1 MALLSF
7 IEVCAGA
14 GGLSSGFIKA
24 GFHPLLLNDNDKTC
38 IKTLQNNHQNSN
50 IIQLCMTELNL
61 TEYKNKVDVLIGGV
75 PCQSFSQ
82 IGKRKGLQDE
92 RGDLIL
98 RFKELVEQCNPK
110 IFMIENVK
118 GLETHNNG
126 KTLKKVLKNLNKGK
140 QYDVIYQVLNAKDYE
155 VPQKRERIFIVGVRR
170 DLNKQYNFPD
180 KNPNKLVLR
189 DVLNDVPESEGYTY
203 SESKK
208 EVMKLV
214 PEGGCWVD
222 LPKDIQ
228 EKYMGKALESGGGK
242 RGMARRLSMN
252 EPCLTLTTSPCQ
264 KQTERCH
271 PIETRPL
278 TIREYARIQTFPDNY
293 EFKGSIA
300 QQYKQIG
307 NAVPVMLAFHI
318 ANSFKDLL

>member
-1 MALLSF
+1 MSGITF

-14 GGLSSGFIKA
+14 GGLSGGFLKA
-24 GFHPLLLNDNDKTC
+24 GFQALLLNDNDKTC
-38 IKTLQNNHQNSN
+38 IKTLKHNHPDVN
-50 IIQLCMTELNL
+50 IVESCMTQLDL
-61 TEYKNKVDVLIGGV
+61 TEYKDRVDVLMGGV

-82 IGKRKGLQDE
+82 IGKREGLKDQ
-92 RGDLIL
+92 RGDLIM
-98 RFKELVEQCNPK
+98 RFKELIDQCNPK
-110 IFMIENVK
+110 VFLIENVR
-118 GLETHNNG
+118 GLETHNGG
-126 KTLKKVLKNLNKGK
+126 KTLKKVIKNLNKGK
-140 QYDVIYQVLNAKDYE
+140 LYDIQYQVLNAKNYE
-155 VPQKRERIFIVGVRR
+155 VPQKRERIFIVGIRKDQGKKYV
-170 DLNKQYNFPD
+170 FPESS
-180 KNPNKLVLR
+180 PNQLMLR
-189 DVLNDVPESEGYTY
+189 DVLIDVPKSEGYTY

-222 LPKDIQ
+222 LPKDVQ
-228 EKYMGKALESGGGK
+228 EKYMGKALDSGGGK

-278 TIREYARIQTFPDNY
+278 TIREYARIQTFPDDY

-300 QQYKQIG
+300 QQYRQIG
-307 NAVPVMLAFHI
+307 NAVPVMLGFHI
-318 ANSFKDLL
+318 ASSIRKLF